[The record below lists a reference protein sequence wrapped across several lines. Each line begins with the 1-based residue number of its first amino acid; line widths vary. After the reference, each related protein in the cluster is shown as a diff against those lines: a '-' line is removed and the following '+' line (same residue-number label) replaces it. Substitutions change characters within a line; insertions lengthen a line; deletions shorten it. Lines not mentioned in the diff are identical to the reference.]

1 MTLFLSVSNQIDLIN
16 EGTIL
21 IGMDYLFFAKYAP
34 LYYEGALLALNI
46 AAISVI
52 LSIMVGLCCA
62 CIHYYKVPLLK
73 PSVSIYIEL
82 SRNTPLLVQLFF
94 LYFGLPKMGIR
105 FESES
110 CAIIALTFL
119 GGSYMSEAF
128 RSGLESIG
136 KLQLE
141 SGLSIGLNK
150 IQLMRYVVLPQ
161 AFAIALPAIGA
172 NIIFLIKETSM
183 LSVVALEDP
192 MFVAKDL
199 IGMNSDTKEALLLLV
214 VTYIVMILP
223 LSLILT
229 FIEKKVRHAGYGH

>member
-1 MTLFLSVSNQIDLIN
+1 
-16 EGTIL
+16 
-21 IGMDYLFFAKYAP
+21 
-34 LYYEGALLALNI
+34 
-46 AAISVI
+46 
-52 LSIMVGLCCA
+52 
-62 CIHYYKVPLLK
+62 
-73 PSVSIYIEL
+73 
-82 SRNTPLLVQLFF
+82 
-94 LYFGLPKMGIR
+94 
-105 FESES
+105 
-110 CAIIALTFL
+110 
-119 GGSYMSEAF
+119 MSEAF